1 MMEVSA
7 WGCRGVGV
15 SECPCW
21 VTPRRQHSSPEG
33 CCPVPGQILSAVF
46 CYGAS
51 YLPSPVSEHLHH
63 TCSTQISITS
73 TGLLFGTFK
82 KALQSLIIHPEQVWN
97 MYIIYLPT
105 HASYNMQYA
114 SYHTYLISTIK
125 ICFDQSTIS
134 WTLTWQTKRDNSNYI
149 NCNQKKG
156 KCEN

>member
-21 VTPRRQHSSPEG
+21 VTPRWQHSSPEG
-33 CCPVPGQILSAVF
+33 CCCPVPGQILSVVC

-51 YLPSPVSEHLHH
+51 YLPAPVSQHLHH

-82 KALQSLIIHPEQVWN
+82 KALQSLIIQNKTEICIH
-97 MYIIYLPT
+97 YLSTYTCII
-105 HASYNMQYA
+105 QYA

-125 ICFDQSTIS
+125 ICIDQSTIS